1 MLKCC
6 LLNLREG
13 NIMEEVAI
21 LKGCDRKT
29 LKLSIIYFCYNTLCL
44 AMVLPF
50 PTDGCLICKVYKEL
64 HGLTP
69 T

>member
-13 NIMEEVAI
+13 NIIKEVAI
-21 LKGCDRKT
+21 LKGCERKT
-29 LKLSIIYFCYNTLCL
+29 LKLSITSFCYNTSCL
-44 AMVLPF
+44 PMVLP
-50 PTDGCLICKVYKEL
+50 PSIDGCLICKVYKKL